1 MRVANW
7 VKAGDLGTVTAALLV
22 STSDVD
28 SPDWPAGPIGF
39 SPMPLM
45 KMPFPTI
52 VVAST
57 NDPMV
62 VEPRSRVF
70 AEAWGAEY
78 HVIGAKGHINADSGL
93 GDWPEGQAWLDELI
107 ATVSAGR

>member
-1 MRVANW
+1 
-7 VKAGDLGTVTAALLV
+7 
-22 STSDVD
+22 
-28 SPDWPAGPIGF
+28 
-39 SPMPLM
+39 
-45 KMPFPTI
+45 
-52 VVAST
+52 
-57 NDPMV
+57 
-62 VEPRSRVF
+62 VF

>member
-1 MRVANW
+1 
-7 VKAGDLGTVTAALLV
+7 
-22 STSDVD
+22 
-28 SPDWPAGPIGF
+28 
-39 SPMPLM
+39 MPLM

-78 HVIGAKGHINADSGL
+78 RVIGAKGHINADSGL

-107 ATVSAGR
+107 ATVRAGR